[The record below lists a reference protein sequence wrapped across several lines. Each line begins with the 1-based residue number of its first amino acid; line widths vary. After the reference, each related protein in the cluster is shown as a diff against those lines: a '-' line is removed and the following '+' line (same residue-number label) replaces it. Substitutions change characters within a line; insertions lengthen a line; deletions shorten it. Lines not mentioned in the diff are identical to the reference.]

1 MRKNKKNKKMVKPK
15 RGPNLK
21 KEKISNLQKNANVR
35 QTKIESRKIGQVT
48 RTDQTAQTGQIGAN
62 LEQQRQSSGK
72 NKGNA
77 KSVVI
82 EVKNLSKVFKTVVKQ
97 NIIKDMF
104 FPTYKD
110 IVAVSNL
117 SFTIKKGEAVAFL
130 GPNGAGKTTTIKMLT
145 GLMYPT
151 SGTVKVLGHTP
162 FKREYD
168 FLQKISLVLGNK
180 GGLNWDLT
188 AKQSFE
194 IIKQIYNV
202 PDSEYKKQLNT
213 LLDILNVGHRIN
225 IQIRKLSLGE
235 RMKFEIIA
243 SLLYKPQ
250 VLFLDEPT
258 IGLDIIAKQELR
270 AFISNLYKKQKTT
283 LLLTSHDMDDIE
295 EICDRVIIISK
306 GKKIY
311 DNKLANLKRKYSK
324 SKRLVFIFKNRVNV
338 GVLNRIK
345 KRFGKNN
352 IELQGARVVHMSVKT
367 AEMSNVL
374 AYFTK
379 HFNLADIDI
388 KSYPL
393 EAIIKD
399 IFVESNR

>member
-1 MRKNKKNKKMVKPK
+1 MQKNNKNKQVIKPK
-15 RGPNLK
+15 
-21 KEKISNLQKNANVR
+21 KNI
-35 QTKIESRKIGQVT
+35 T
-48 RTDQTAQTGQIGAN
+48 
-62 LEQQRQSSGK
+62 
-72 NKGNA
+72 
-77 KSVVI
+77 I
-82 EVKNLSKVFKTVVKQ
+82 EVKNLFKIFKTVAKQ

-104 FPTYKD
+104 FPTYKN
-110 IVAVSNL
+110 ITAVNNL

-151 SGTVKVLGHTP
+151 SGTIQVLGYTP
-162 FKREYD
+162 FKREHN

-194 IIKQIYNV
+194 IIKQIYNI
-202 PDSEYKKQLNT
+202 PNSEYKKQLDT

-243 SLLYKPQ
+243 SLLYQPQ

-283 LLLTSHDMDDIE
+283 LLLTSHNMDDIE
-295 EICDRVIIISK
+295 EICERVIIISK

-311 DNKLANLKRKYSK
+311 DNKLANLKTKYAK
-324 SKRLVFIFKNRVNV
+324 SKRLVFIFKNRINAS
-338 GVLNRIK
+338 VLNQTQ
-345 KRFGKNN
+345 KRFDKSN
-352 IELQGARVVHMSVKT
+352 IELQGSNVIQMSVRT
-367 AEMSNVL
+367 ENISSVL

-393 EAIIKD
+393 ERIIKD
-399 IFVESNR
+399 LFNR